1 MSAWYVKIKDTIKAH
16 ILHYNLTIST
26 ETKKTNDLKTY
37 ASYVLTA
44 IAKLTHSLVVIVIKI
59 GVEKSTPTLK
69 GIKSNRRN

>member
-26 ETKKTNDLKTY
+26 EIRETNDLKTY

-44 IAKLTHSLVVIVIKI
+44 TAKLTHTLVEIVKN
-59 GVEKSTPTLK
+59 KK
-69 GIKSNRRN
+69 